1 MNLIIKDI
9 NNENY
14 NDALNL
20 KVRKDQEGFIETV
33 EECLDEA
40 KRVPLWRT
48 VGIYCKNDLI
58 GFAMYG
64 LWKMEGD
71 CGRLWLDRFMIGE
84 DFQGRGYGKESLKL
98 LVDRLY
104 KEYNRNEIYISV
116 YDNNILAIRM
126 YEKVGFKFNGELDI
140 NGEKIMKLEL

>member
-20 KVRKDQEGFIETV
+20 KVRKDQEGFIETI

-40 KRVPLWRT
+40 KRVPLWRI
-48 VGIYCKNDLI
+48 VGIYCKSDLI

-71 CGRLWLDRFMIGE
+71 
-84 DFQGRGYGKESLKL
+84 
-98 LVDRLY
+98 
-104 KEYNRNEIYISV
+104 
-116 YDNNILAIRM
+116 
-126 YEKVGFKFNGELDI
+126 
-140 NGEKIMKLEL
+140 